1 VVNRQNENLGKI
13 HELVIDAKDD
23 RLVYVV
29 LPIGDFLDMVNKLF
43 AMFWKPFEF
52 HAPEH
57 KLILNL
63 RFVLEPVQTLFR
75 NRLRHFRKLC
85 HSSEGA

>member
-1 VVNRQNENLGKI
+1 
-13 HELVIDAKDD
+13 
-23 RLVYVV
+23 
-29 LPIGDFLDMVNKLF
+29 
-43 AMFWKPFEF
+43 
-52 HAPEH
+52 
-57 KLILNL
+57 L